1 MELKDLQLNRQLYR
15 TQPQTLETL
24 GAGDVAANLSAPPST
39 AIASGNS
46 VTDVN
51 TNAETINGSQITPG
65 TIPASSLNIANWG
78 WTQTCV
84 FSVSDADTIAWGA
97 GTFRSADGSSV
108 YSIGAGNTG
117 NMSFLTYVYL
127 DIAISTTAYQVTTNV
142 DTPIGVGKVLIAV
155 CQNGSPTATYNLV
168 QAHQIVGDNVIA
180 NSLNANRIVA
190 GSITATQISASYVYA
205 GTITADNVTAG
216 TMTGSTV
223 QTSASGHRVVMN
235 GSADNIEF
243 YNSSGDNTILL
254 DGSETDSSQSQI
266 SVGGGIFLAGSVD
279 ATYAYGTQIWSG
291 GFGGT
296 GIASFIDAIGNGS
309 TGTMSIRSD
318 GEFWHYGTNAGPV
331 FTIYDDGR
339 INTAGVD
346 VPLIYFGYGSGTTI
360 SRTNS
365 SFTMTN
371 PSTGKYTITHN
382 FGTTNY
388 TAVTNAVVGAG
399 SAYTSKIEGLNSNTL
414 QVTVFDD
421 TGIARNSDFTF
432 LITKI

>member
-15 TQPQTLETL
+15 TQPQTVETL
-24 GAGDVAANLSAPPST
+24 GADAVASNLSAPPST

-78 WTQTCV
+78 WTQTCA
-84 FSVSDADTIAWGA
+84 FSVSDADTIAWGS
-97 GTFRSADGSSV
+97 GTFRSADGSSI
-108 YSIGAGNTG
+108 YSISGGNTG
-117 NMSFLTYVYL
+117 NMAALTYVYL
-127 DIAISTTAYQVTTNV
+127 DIAISTTAYQTTTNV

-205 GTITADNVTAG
+205 GTISADNITAG

-223 QTSASGHRVVMN
+223 RTSAGADRVQMVAGNNSLELYESSTLRAALIDDGLILYNVSGVQV
-235 GSADNIEF
+235 GSLTGA
-243 YNSSGDNTILL
+243 NSTGVTLEATSTI
-254 DGSETDSSQSQI
+254 GFE
-266 SVGGGIFLAGSVD
+266 VGGLGYFVISDIEGLNVSRTIRPLADV
-279 ATYAYGTQIWSG
+279 TYDLGTTSDSWKDSWID
-291 GFGGT
+291 GT
-296 GIASFIDAIGNGS
+296 EYYRQVAQ
-309 TGTMSIRSD
+309 
-318 GEFWHYGTNAGPV
+318 
-331 FTIYDDGR
+331 
-339 INTAGVD
+339 
-346 VPLIYFGYGSGTTI
+346 PLLYFGYISGTTLSQSNASWTI
-360 SRTNS
+360 
-365 SFTMTN
+365 TN
-371 PSTGKYTITHN
+371 PTTGNYTIAHN

-388 TAVTNAVVGAG
+388 TIVATALRGAG
-399 SAYTSKIEGLNSNTL
+399 AGAYSAKIQQRNSNDAR
-414 QVTVFDD
+414 VTIFDD
-421 TGIARNSDFTF
+421 TGGSVASDFMF